1 MWLLTCKKKEIDH
14 FLTPHTK
21 ISSKNI
27 KDLNLILGII
37 KILEEKKK
45 KNKGETLSD
54 INHSNIFFDRP
65 PRIIDIKIKN

>member
-14 FLTPHTK
+14 FLIPHTK
-21 ISSKNI
+21 ISSKKI
-27 KDLNLILGII
+27 KDLNVRLGII
-37 KILEEKKK
+37 KLLEEKKK